1 MLIDVGDILGS
12 GLRDLDTL
20 DDSLGY
26 GDVDCWLDEHTFTNH
41 LRAYVTAVA
50 HALGIGE
57 ESTMIDA
64 AAPASAYLALD
75 GRLPSHPDRELAL
88 VWDER
93 HGWAAAVETHS
104 GEDLLLLAY
113 LDPRHGLVPAPH
125 IPAEFVTALRH
136 GHLAGQPDPPDLA
149 TPSRRHTSELLASG
163 LVGEAFSRFG
173 ENLW

>member
-1 MLIDVGDILGS
+1 MLIDVDAMLDAGH
-12 GLRDLDTL
+12 RDLDTL

-26 GDVDCWLDEHTFTNH
+26 GEVDCWIDERVFTTH

-75 GRLPSHPDRELAL
+75 GRLPSYPHRELAL

-104 GEDLLLLAY
+104 GEDLLLIAY

-125 IPAEFVTALRH
+125 IPAEFITALRH
-136 GHLAGQPDPPDLA
+136 GHPAGRLDPPDLA
-149 TPSRRHTSELLASG
+149 TPSRRHTSELLA
-163 LVGEAFSRFG
+163 AHSRSCDQVHRPSAS
-173 ENLW
+173 